1 MNGKGL
7 GRRGTLSGG
16 LAAAVVMAHRT
27 AAMAAP
33 DVDAD
38 VGRDRSMAAV
48 ALAPADRDAVAEADA
63 CHGPFRAAFLAWL
76 RAAPGRFILP
86 ALASAMSPSCTE
98 LRVRGVHP
106 AISIVL
112 MDEWDIGVGVEWEG
126 VFWDM
131 LLSLDLDAQPA
142 SDGAGWVNHDLDRE
156 FQAVHT
162 TREALWRADGFEWL
176 LDWVNQDLARATHLA
191 LWCSD
196 GGGCTWAHLVRDG
209 AILRTGQPVAA
220 ERMPAHL
227 LPVHGHPA

>member
-1 MNGKGL
+1 MKGKEL
-7 GRRGTLSGG
+7 GRRRALSGG
-16 LAAAVVMAHRT
+16 LAAAVMMAHRT
-27 AAMAAP
+27 DAMAAP
-33 DVDAD
+33 DTDA
-38 VGRDRSMAAV
+38 GRDRNAAGV
-48 ALAPADRDAVAEADA
+48 ALIPAGRDAVAEADV

-76 RAAPGRFILP
+76 RAASGRLALP
-86 ALASAMSPSCTE
+86 ALASTVSPSCTE

-112 MDEWDIGVGVEWEG
+112 MDEWDIGVGVEWDG

-142 SDGAGWVNHDLDRE
+142 PGGAGWVNHDLDRE
-156 FQAVHT
+156 FQVVHP

-176 LDWVNQDLARATHLA
+176 LNWVNQGLAHATHLA

-196 GGGCTWAHLVRDG
+196 GGGCTWAQLVRDG
-209 AILRTGQPVAA
+209 AILRTGRPVAA

-227 LPVHGHPA
+227 LPVHGYPA

>member
-1 MNGKGL
+1 MNSKGL
-7 GRRGTLSGG
+7 GRRRALSGG
-16 LAAAVVMAHRT
+16 LAVAVMMAHRT
-27 AAMAAP
+27 DTMAAL
-33 DVDAD
+33 DTDAGAWRD
-38 VGRDRSMAAV
+38 RTPAGVALTPAGRDAT
-48 ALAPADRDAVAEADA
+48 AEADA

-76 RAAPGRFILP
+76 RPASGRLALP
-86 ALASAMSPSCTE
+86 ALASMVSPSCTE

-112 MDEWDIGVGVEWEG
+112 MDEWDIGVGVEWDG

-142 SDGAGWVNHDLDRE
+142 PGGAGWVNHDLDRE
-156 FQAVHT
+156 FQVVHP

-176 LDWVNQDLARATHLA
+176 LDWVNQELAPATHLA

-196 GGGCTWAHLVRDG
+196 GGGCTWAQLVRDG
-209 AILRTGQPVAA
+209 AILRTGRPVAA

-227 LPVHGHPA
+227 LPVHGHLA

>member
-7 GRRGTLSGG
+7 GRRGALSGG
-16 LAAAVVMAHRT
+16 LAAAVAT
-27 AAMAAP
+27 AYGATAVAP
-33 DVDAD
+33 PDTGA
-38 VGRDRSMAAV
+38 GRDRGVAAV
-48 ALAPADRDAVAEADA
+48 ALAPVGRDVVADADA

-76 RAAPGRFILP
+76 RATTGRFALP
-86 ALASAMSPSCTE
+86 ALASAVSPSCTE

-112 MDEWDIGVGVEWEG
+112 MGEWDIGVGVEWDG

-131 LLSLDLDAQPA
+131 LLSLDLDAQLA
-142 SDGAGWVNHDLDRE
+142 LDGAGWVNHDLDRE
-156 FQAVHT
+156 FQIVHP

-176 LDWVNQDLARATHLA
+176 LDWVNQELAHATHLA
-191 LWCSD
+191 LWCSN
-196 GGGCTWAHLVRDG
+196 GGGCTWAQLVRDG
-209 AILRTGQPVAA
+209 AILRTGRPVAA